1 MDDPLPASPIL
12 GKNQNMGGEEAVL
25 QPSMRALWLVGLRT
39 ENTRR
44 AYLAGVEDFEA
55 STGVKVEAAD
65 KQAVGL
71 WILKMRERKLSEAT
85 MGLRLAALRS
95 YLKWAGKGHQDVPLL
110 SQARSSKGRAF
121 SAQEIQDLLNQID
134 RNWVNGTGARDYAL
148 ILGYVLIGRRNSEWR
163 TARMDQFEQ
172 RDGKV
177 YFRWSGKG
185 HQDDLIEVPQALWE
199 ALTIYI
205 NETGGRKMY
214 DVLFTARVHGHVPQR
229 PLSERRVGQILKRYA
244 SMAGIE
250 GRVRVHDLRHSAA
263 MLRRQAGADVE
274 ELRAFL
280 GHSSL
285 ATTQVYLHR
294 MEGVSDRR
302 GAQVMEMIG
311 G

>member
-1 MDDPLPASPIL
+1 MADAVNDPAVA
-12 GKNQNMGGEEAVL
+12 EAVL

-110 SQARSSKGRAF
+110 SQVRASKGRAF

-134 RNWVNGTGARDYAL
+134 RNWAPGTGARDYAL
-148 ILGYVLIGRRNSEWR
+148 ILGYVLMGRRNSEWR

-199 ALTIYI
+199 ALKTYI
-205 NETGGRKMY
+205 HDSGGRRMG
-214 DVLFTARVHGHVPQR
+214 DALFLARHGRHG
-229 PLSERRVGQILKRYA
+229 LSERRVGQIVKRYA
-244 SMAGIE
+244 HLAGIE